1 MECGVTGKQE
11 ERPQEK
17 KRLVETPKLKV
28 KALDMAKKYV
38 A

>member
-1 MECGVTGKQE
+1 MEHEVTGITRKTP
-11 ERPQEK
+11 RK
-17 KRLVETPKLKV
+17 KRLIETPKFKV